1 MNSLPT
7 ERWAVP
13 TLVVTSTLPDTLT
26 CSCPA
31 TPHYLGMGE
40 EGESNLP
47 RYHMELTMTE
57 SGHVTCS
64 LILGAAMNI
73 NELFTLCNFEKVAH
87 CGLCSW
93 TVLEL
98 KSGCTSVVLLCT
110 ALYCSKQFSHNIL
123 HVPLDSNVLKTKLT
137 PSGGSLPV
145 QAVKAPHKNTSWK
158 YSMTVLINKL
168 LLVRNGL

>member
-1 MNSLPT
+1 MNSLPI

-31 TPHYLGMGE
+31 TPHYLGMGG

-73 NELFTLCNFEKVAH
+73 NKLFTLCNFKKVAH

-110 ALYCSKQFSHNIL
+110 ALNNSHTIYCMYLWIL
-123 HVPLDSNVLKTKLT
+123 MSSRPSWLPLEVVFLCRQLRHHTKTHLE
-137 PSGGSLPV
+137 
-145 QAVKAPHKNTSWK
+145 NTAWLS
-158 YSMTVLINKL
+158 
-168 LLVRNGL
+168 